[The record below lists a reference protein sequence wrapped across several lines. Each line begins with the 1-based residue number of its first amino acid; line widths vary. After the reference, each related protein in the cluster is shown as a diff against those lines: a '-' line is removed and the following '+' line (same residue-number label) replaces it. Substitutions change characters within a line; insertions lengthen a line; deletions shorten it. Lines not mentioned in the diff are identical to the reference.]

1 MGLSRVRMGYIG
13 LANKYRPR
21 LLNEIV
27 GQDFLVKCLSASIA
41 RDEVAG
47 AVLLSG
53 PYGTGKTTT
62 ARAVTLSL
70 LCSNRMDVLPCLKC
84 DSCLSVLNGSH
95 PDVLE
100 IDAAS
105 NTGVEDVRMLIEG
118 ALYKPLLSK
127 YKSYII
133 DEVHMLSQ
141 SAFNALLKLLEE
153 PPQHVKFFLATTEL
167 QKIPATIISRCQH
180 YRLSRLSRFVI
191 TERLTQV
198 AEREQIEIAQDAIKF
213 IAEKADGSL
222 RDALSLLEQVTL
234 HPSEGK
240 ITVDVL
246 RNKMGLA
253 DLSEVYMLLDSIIAG
268 DCKTSLGK
276 LNDLYSKGH
285 EMLTIFMELVA
296 LINEKIQDKLT
307 ARGDSK
313 SGFFCRLA
321 QCMLSS
327 IEEIK
332 SFNCDHNVAEL
343 AVIRMSYIADL
354 PSPGEIIKIFSNEV
368 CTTPPSNSEIS
379 KNSSTNS
386 AELTNYILKEFGGSE
401 LLD

>member
-1 MGLSRVRMGYIG
+1 MGYIG

-41 RDEVAG
+41 KDEVAG
-47 AVLLSG
+47 AILLSG

-70 LCSNRMDVLPCLKC
+70 LCLNRIDVLPCLKC
-84 DSCLSVLNGSH
+84 DSCVSVMNGSH

-105 NTGVEDVRMLIEG
+105 NTGVEDIRMLVEG

-127 YKSYII
+127 CKSYIV

-153 PPQHVKFFLATTEL
+153 PPQYVKFFLATTEL

-180 YRLSRLSRFVI
+180 YRLSRLSMSII

-198 AEREQIEIAQDAIKF
+198 AEKEQIGITQDAVKF
-213 IAEKADGSL
+213 IAEKSDGSL
-222 RDALSLLEQVTL
+222 RDALSLLEQVAL
-234 HPSEGK
+234 HPSEEK
-240 ITVDVL
+240 ITIHVL

-253 DLSEVYMLLDSIIAG
+253 DLSEINSLLDSIIAG
-268 DCKTSLGK
+268 NCKTSLDK
-276 LNDLYSKGH
+276 LNDMYSRGH
-285 EMLTIFMELVA
+285 EVLTIFMELLA
-296 LINEKIQDKLT
+296 LTNQKIQDKLT
-307 ARGDSK
+307 AKDDSR
-313 SGFFCRLA
+313 SSFFCRLA

-327 IEEIK
+327 IEEVK
-332 SFNCDHNVAEL
+332 SFNCDYNVAEL
-343 AVIRMSYIADL
+343 AVIRMSYMADL
-354 PSPGEIIKIFSNEV
+354 PSPGEIVKIFSNET
-368 CTTPPSNSEIS
+368 CTTASTDSGIS
-379 KNSSTNS
+379 KSNDANPS
-386 AELTNYILKEFGGSE
+386 ELIGYILKEFDGSK

>member
-1 MGLSRVRMGYIG
+1 MGYIG

-41 RDEVAG
+41 KDEVAG
-47 AVLLSG
+47 AILLSG

-70 LCSNRMDVLPCLKC
+70 LCLNRTDVLPCLKC
-84 DSCLSVLNGSH
+84 DSCLSVMNGSH

-118 ALYKPLLSK
+118 ALYKPLLSQC
-127 YKSYII
+127 KSYIV

-153 PPQHVKFFLATTEL
+153 PPQYVKFFLATTEL

-180 YRLSRLSRFVI
+180 YRLSRLSMSII
-191 TERLTQV
+191 TERLAQV
-198 AEREQIEIAQDAIKF
+198 AEKEQIGITQDAVKF
-213 IAEKADGSL
+213 IAEKSDGSL
-222 RDALSLLEQVTL
+222 RDALSLLEQVAL
-234 HPSEGK
+234 HPSEEK
-240 ITVDVL
+240 ITIHVL

-253 DLSEVYMLLDSIIAG
+253 DLSEVNSLLDSIIAG
-268 DCKTSLGK
+268 NCKTSLDK
-276 LNDLYSKGH
+276 LNDMYSRGH
-285 EMLTIFMELVA
+285 EVLTIFMELLA
-296 LINEKIQDKLT
+296 LINQKIQDKLT
-307 ARGDSK
+307 AKDDSQ
-313 SGFFCRLA
+313 SSFFCRLA

-327 IEEIK
+327 IEEVK

-343 AVIRMSYIADL
+343 AVIRMSYMADL
-354 PSPGEIIKIFSNEV
+354 PSPGEIIKIFSNET
-368 CTTPPSNSEIS
+368 CTTAPTDSGIS
-379 KNSSTNS
+379 KSSDANPS
-386 AELTNYILKEFGGSE
+386 ELVSYILKEFDSSK